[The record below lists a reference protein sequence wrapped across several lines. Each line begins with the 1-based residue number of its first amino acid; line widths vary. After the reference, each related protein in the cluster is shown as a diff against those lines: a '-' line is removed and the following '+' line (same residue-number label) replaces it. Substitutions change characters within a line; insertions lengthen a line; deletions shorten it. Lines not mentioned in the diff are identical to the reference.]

1 MANETRVKGRWHL
14 MRIDD
19 NCKLTDLELRQFMKE
34 LNKLTRFWEYEINFF
49 IDEKQK
55 DFLIEGDFNAIG
67 CDSFVDNLEWL
78 TSYDDDDNLE
88 LYDKYKGNTNFIIFF
103 QYDEFDDAM
112 GTFNKEAVSSLIF
125 HNRNIA
131 PVLGSGYYIV
141 EPVVKELVKSDI
153 INSKYFDNSIIEKIF
168 YEKHGQPYQTN
179 LDKLDEE
186 DKHLA
191 ILFKLLDLT
200 EEKDTPEDFRKYILN
215 KVSYGQVYDLETGRQ
230 FVRNEDNRKWLDKFE
245 NLYRVIVDYENK
257 KSSAMIAK
265 LEMLAMF
272 NNIKEVYENE

>member
-19 NCKLTDLELRQFMKE
+19 NCKLTDLELREFMKE
-34 LNKLTRFWEYEINFF
+34 LNKLTRFWEYEINFS
-49 IDEKQK
+49 IDEKKK
-55 DFLIEGDFNAIG
+55 DFLIEGDFTAIG

-78 TSYDDDDNLE
+78 TSDDDRYNLE

-141 EPVVKELVKSDI
+141 EPTVKELVKSDI
-153 INSKYFDNSIIEKIF
+153 ENSKYFDNSIIEKIF
-168 YEKHGQPYQTN
+168 YEKHGQPYQTD

-200 EEKDTPEDFRKYILN
+200 EEKDTPEDLKIYP
-215 KVSYGQVYDLETGRQ
+215 K
-230 FVRNEDNRKWLDKFE
+230 
-245 NLYRVIVDYENK
+245 
-257 KSSAMIAK
+257 
-265 LEMLAMF
+265 
-272 NNIKEVYENE
+272 

>member
-1 MANETRVKGRWHL
+1 MANETRVKGKWHL

-19 NCKLTDLELRQFMKE
+19 DCKLSDAELREFMEE
-34 LNKLTRFWEYEINFF
+34 LDDLTSHWQYEIDFS
-49 IDEKQK
+49 IYEKK
-55 DFLIEGDFNAIG
+55 GDFLIEGEFVALG
-67 CDSFVDNLEWL
+67 CDSFAENLEWL
-78 TSYDDDDNLE
+78 TDDDDIHNRR
-88 LYDKYKGNTNFIIFF
+88 LYDKYKGKTNFIIFF
-103 QYDEFDDAM
+103 QYDEFDEAM

-125 HNRNIA
+125 HNRNTA
-131 PVLGSGYYIV
+131 PVLGNGYYIV
-141 EPVVKELVKSDI
+141 KPETRELLKKEIV
-153 INSKYFDNSIIEKIF
+153 NSKYFDDSIIEDIF

-200 EEKDTPEDFRKYILN
+200 EEKDTPEDLKKYILN

-230 FVRNEDNRKWLDKFE
+230 FVRNEDNKKWLDKFE
-245 NLYRVIVDYENK
+245 NLYIVIVDYENK
-257 KSSAMIAK
+257 KKEAMIAK
-265 LEMLAMF
+265 LDMLAMF